1 VEGTVFSER
10 LRQAIALAGTSQARL
25 ADSLCTARSAVNN
38 WVKGKDMPAGMRLAD
53 VAVALN
59 TTTDFL
65 LGVDRLRPSAPPAPI
80 DLAHAMAALPITW
93 AGSALTPAERRR
105 AFVILH
111 GLLEREER
119 LGNLPTGWQERF
131 APNANEARDRATL
144 IAAVPHRRPRRG
156 RQGSAGVVGD
166 GSDGG
171 GA

>member
-1 VEGTVFSER
+1 VVSRTFASRLAQARTARGWTKAELLRRVGREGRSNATGWEKGVVPDPDT
-10 LRQAIALAGTSQARL
+10 LMGIALALGVSIDWLFGIERAEGPL
-25 ADSLCTARSAVNN
+25 APVD
-38 WVKGKDMPAGMRLAD
+38 LA
-53 VAVALN
+53 AVASGN
-59 TTTDFL
+59 
-65 LGVDRLRPSAPPAPI
+65 PPVS
-80 DLAHAMAALPITW
+80 W
-93 AGSALTPAERRR
+93 AGRALTPAERRR

-144 IAAVPHRRPRRG
+144 IATVPHRRPRRG